1 LSEEAPSA
9 IGQRK
14 VSLPEQS
21 TEMNRGFSRPL
32 DRGSTVGAVVAVG
45 VAIAITFVARDAIT
59 PLLAILVAIVA
70 ATVGTAV
77 GVLAVPS
84 GMRRAFEAYSWLGR
98 TEIDRFKARTGGPFP
113 LGAQRLELW
122 LEATPPTPPMLYG
135 RVEVLAFLGRTKEAA
150 AEFALIEPQTAE
162 ERLEVATL
170 RQYIDWIGDGT
181 HDTSEIA
188 TLTRGFPVGSEW
200 RRVGDVTVA
209 LAEARARHA
218 AGEDEWSR
226 PLREVRPKL
235 GRGASMVA
243 LRDTWRRWWL
253 AYLVYGLL
261 VSLVAQVLF
270 TMG

>member
-1 LSEEAPSA
+1 LSEEAPSTV
-9 IGQRK
+9 GQRK
-14 VSLPEQS
+14 IELPERS

-32 DRGSTVGAVVAVG
+32 DRGSMVGAVVAVG
-45 VAIAITFVARDAIT
+45 VAIAITLLARDAIT
-59 PLLAILVAIVA
+59 PILAILVAIVA

-77 GVLAVPS
+77 ALLAVPT

-135 RVEVLAFLGRTKEAA
+135 RVEVLAFLGRPQQAA
-150 AEFALIEPQTAE
+150 DELQLIEPRTAD

-170 RQYIDWIGDGT
+170 RQYVDWIADGT

-188 TLTRGFPVGSEW
+188 RLTRGFPTGSTS
-200 RRVGDVTVA
+200 RMVGDVTVA
-209 LAEARARHA
+209 LAEARAQHA
-218 AGEDEWSR
+218 AGDADWSR
-226 PLREVRPKL
+226 PLREVRPGL

-253 AYLVYGLL
+253 AYLVYALL
-261 VSLVAQVLF
+261 VSLVAQVLLALR
-270 TMG
+270 